1 MQNHVSQS
9 VDRQLR
15 NQEQRLEEL
24 SQWLNNQKDQPDAS
38 RLDFLESMFLE
49 FLSDYYQ
56 ERREMNQDIK
66 DVSNQINQMT
76 GALKIIAWV
85 ISAGIP
91 AIIALLAYFGL

>member
-9 VDRQLR
+9 VDWQLR

-24 SQWLNNQKDQPDAS
+24 SQWMDSRKDQPDVS

-91 AIIALLAYFGL
+91 TIIALLAYFGL

>member
-24 SQWLNNQKDQPDAS
+24 SQWMNNQKDQPDAS
-38 RLDFLESMFLE
+38 RLDFLENMFLE

-91 AIIALLAYFGL
+91 TIIALLAYFGL

>member
-24 SQWLNNQKDQPDAS
+24 SQWMDSRKDQPDVS

-91 AIIALLAYFGL
+91 TIIALLAYFGL

>member
-1 MQNHVSQS
+1 MDS
-9 VDRQLR
+9 R
-15 NQEQRLEEL
+15 
-24 SQWLNNQKDQPDAS
+24 KDQPDVS

-66 DVSNQINQMT
+66 GVSNQINQMT

-91 AIIALLAYFGL
+91 TIIALLAYLNL

>member
-1 MQNHVSQS
+1 MDS
-9 VDRQLR
+9 R
-15 NQEQRLEEL
+15 
-24 SQWLNNQKDQPDAS
+24 KDQPDVS

-91 AIIALLAYFGL
+91 TIIALLAYLGL

>member
-24 SQWLNNQKDQPDAS
+24 SQWLNSQKDQPDAS

-91 AIIALLAYFGL
+91 TIIALLAYFGL

>member
-24 SQWLNNQKDQPDAS
+24 TQWLNNQKDQPDAS
-38 RLDFLESMFLE
+38 RLDFLENMFLE

-66 DVSNQINQMT
+66 DLFNHINQIT

-85 ISAGIP
+85 ISGGIP
-91 AIIALLAYFGL
+91 TIIALLAYLGF